1 VNRGRGDSA
10 GLGNNRRGG
19 GLRLYVCVWGET
31 IENNFEERRCLH
43 RGMKI
48 RVYYCAQLRRS
59 DQLMK
64 SLITIDLLCSNS
76 KSDTST

>member
-1 VNRGRGDSA
+1 VNRGRGDRA

-19 GLRLYVCVWGET
+19 GWSYEFLIELYVCVWGET

-48 RVYYCAQLRRS
+48 REYYCAQLRRS
-59 DQLMK
+59 ALIPIDEK
-64 SLITIDLLCSNS
+64 SYYY
-76 KSDTST
+76 